1 MLLKIDNVSKSF
13 GGLKAVD
20 DVSFSIEKREI
31 VGLIGPNGAGKT
43 TLMNL
48 IGGFYQVSSG
58 KVVLDGVDITNL
70 SPDKICRLGISRT
83 FQIPRPFPDL
93 TTLSNVCV
101 GVLCGKPRPHMSY
114 MEAMLDASHFLEFVG
129 LFGKRNTLAKDLTLF
144 EMRALE
150 LARALAT
157 TPKLILLDEI
167 MAGLNPGEARQAID
181 LIRRMIDE
189 YHVTILWIEHI
200 MKVIMEATERV
211 IVLQYGQKIASGPP
225 KEVVNDPKIIEAYL
239 GEKIA

>member
-1 MLLKIDNVSKSF
+1 MLLRVENVSKLF
-13 GGLKAVD
+13 GGLKAVN
-20 DVSFSIEKREI
+20 DVSLSIEKGEI

-48 IGGFYQVSSG
+48 IGGSHQATSG
-58 KVVLDGVDITNL
+58 SIFLGDVEITGLRPN
-70 SPDKICRLGISRT
+70 KICRLGISRT

-93 TTLSNVCV
+93 TALANVGV
-101 GVLCGKPRPHMSY
+101 GVLCGKSRPHMSY
-114 MEAMLDASHFLEFVG
+114 TEAMLDASHYLEFVG

-144 EMRALE
+144 EMRSLE

-157 TPKLILLDEI
+157 TPKLIMIDEV
-167 MAGLNPGEARQAID
+167 MAGLNPGEASKAIG
-181 LIRRMIDE
+181 LVRRMIEE

-200 MKVIMEATERV
+200 MKVIMETTDRV

-225 KEVVNDPKIIEAYL
+225 REVINDPKIIEAYL

>member
-20 DVSFSIEKREI
+20 DVSFSIEKGEI

-48 IGGFYQVSSG
+48 IGGMYQVSSG
-58 KVVLDGVDITNL
+58 KIVLDGVEITNL
-70 SPDKICRLGISRT
+70 RPNKICRLGIGRT

-93 TTLSNVCV
+93 TALANVCV

-144 EMRALE
+144 EMRSLE

-167 MAGLNPGEARQAID
+167 MAGLNPGESRQAID
-181 LIRRMIDE
+181 LVRRMIDE

-200 MKVIMEATERV
+200 MKVIMEATQRV
-211 IVLQYGQKIASGPP
+211 VVLQYGQKIASGTP

>member
-1 MLLKIDNVSKSF
+1 MLLEVDSLSKNF

-20 DVSFSIEKREI
+20 GVSFSISKGEV

-43 TLMNL
+43 TIMNL
-48 IGGFYQVSSG
+48 IGGFYEVSSG
-58 KVVLDGVDITNL
+58 RVLLDGTDITNL
-70 SPDKICRLGISRT
+70 KPNKICRLGIGRT

-93 TTLSNVCV
+93 TALANVSV

-114 MEAMLDASHFLEFVG
+114 TDAQLDASHFLEFVG

-144 EMRALE
+144 EMRSLE

-167 MAGLNPGEARQAID
+167 MAGLNPGESRQAVD

-189 YHVTILWIEHI
+189 YQVTILWIEHV

-225 KEVVNDPKIIEAYL
+225 KEVVNNPRIIEAYL